1 MINISLALGGG
12 GTKGF
17 AHIGVIRQLEIDGYR
32 IKAIAGTSA
41 GSIIGSLY
49 ATGFTTT
56 QMEAFSKSLKFTEIF
71 NRSEDDAPSLMG
83 LGGLHKMLE
92 EKIREKT
99 FSETKI
105 PFAATAVDTN
115 SASEIIFNK
124 GKLTT
129 AIRAS
134 TAVPGIFPAEI
145 IDDMNLVDGGIM
157 DPVPVAVAR
166 WLCPNCP
173 VVAVSL
179 LPEMKNWP
187 EIPRLTVPSYVPIP
201 HFLIEQFNQ
210 LRYGKAAQ
218 VFLDSMEIMTN
229 MIAELKLRLDKPDV
243 ILRPSVDHYTMF
255 DKVDVDELIQLG
267 EQAVIESKPALDN
280 MMSVSKKM
288 NRWLRINKLPGRLI
302 EA

>member
-1 MINISLALGGG
+1 MKNISLALGGG

-17 AHIGVIRQLEIDGYR
+17 AHIGAIRRLEKEGYC

-41 GSIIGSLY
+41 GSIVGALY
-49 ATGFTTT
+49 AIGYTPAQIET
-56 QMEAFSKSLKFTEIF
+56 FSKSLKFSEIF
-71 NRSEDDAPSLMG
+71 NRSQEDAPSLMG
-83 LGGLHKMLE
+83 LGGLHAMLE
-92 EKIREKT
+92 EKLGDAV
-99 FSETKI
+99 FSETDI
-105 PFAATAVDTN
+105 PFAATAVDTI
-115 SASEIIFNK
+115 SATEIIINN

-134 TAVPGIFPAEI
+134 TAIPGIFPAEI
-145 IDDMNLVDGGIM
+145 IGDLNLVDGGVM

-173 VVAVSL
+173 VVAISL

-187 EIPRLTVPSYVPIP
+187 DIARLTVPSYVPIP

-218 VFLDSMEIMTN
+218 VFLDSMDIMTN

-243 ILRPSVDHYTMF
+243 ILRPKVDHYTMF
-255 DKVDVDELIQLG
+255 DKVDIDELIELG
-267 EQAVIESKPALDN
+267 EQAVSSSIPALEK
-280 MMSVSKKM
+280 MMSLSNRM
-288 NRWLRINKLPGRLI
+288 NRWLRVNKLPGRLLD
-302 EA
+302 E